1 MSSANIYEWM
11 KWCESLYEKINDK
24 NIPDNFF
31 IRNML
36 EPFNVKDLSSLNIII
51 VTPIDLLTKTINL
64 NSLKADIAGNRLSF
78 EYYDVKL
85 IKHDKEELFFI

>member
-1 MSSANIYEWM
+1 
-11 KWCESLYEKINDK
+11 
-24 NIPDNFF
+24 NFF

-64 NSLKADIAGNRLSF
+64 NSLKADIAHAIPFAEQPRLDLRPF
-78 EYYDVKL
+78 
-85 IKHDKEELFFI
+85 IKP